1 MPFAMY
7 ILHCIAIFWGAAQTL
22 LELENSNKSSNSDLS
37 YPADQCTVRVFGED
51 PILST
56 KEGFGGDIVKR
67 EPANETHDISVV
79 KLTNTPLFHPEF
91 SRILRSTSTCPLWE
105 RSHLPF
111 FFFAGTFDFDDD
123 VFFRLFARD
132 MPASRLVGYVCSLD
146 RIHIDDL
153 DKEIIGIPST
163 NLDGEYKIQPRIDRF
178 LNGHFVK
185 PL

>member
-1 MPFAMY
+1 MFGVKVWTPSIFDDMISVLTMPFAMY
-7 ILHCIAIFWGAAQTL
+7 ILHCIAIFWVAAQTL
-22 LELENSNKSSNSDLS
+22 QELENSNKSSNSDLS

-105 RSHLPF
+105 RSHLPPF
-111 FFFAGTFDFDDD
+111 FSPALLISMMMFPAFCQGYASIPFGGIC
-123 VFFRLFARD
+123 LF
-132 MPASRLVGYVCSLD
+132 
-146 RIHIDDL
+146 
-153 DKEIIGIPST
+153 
-163 NLDGEYKIQPRIDRF
+163 PR
-178 LNGHFVK
+178 
-185 PL
+185 

>member
-1 MPFAMY
+1 MFGVKVWKPSIFDDMISVLTMPFAMY

-22 LELENSNKSSNSDLS
+22 QELENSNKSSNSDLS

-105 RSHLPF
+105 RSHLPP

-123 VFFRLFARD
+123 VSGFLPGICRHPVWWD
-132 MPASRLVGYVCSLD
+132 M
-146 RIHIDDL
+146 
-153 DKEIIGIPST
+153 
-163 NLDGEYKIQPRIDRF
+163 
-178 LNGHFVK
+178 FV
-185 PL
+185 P